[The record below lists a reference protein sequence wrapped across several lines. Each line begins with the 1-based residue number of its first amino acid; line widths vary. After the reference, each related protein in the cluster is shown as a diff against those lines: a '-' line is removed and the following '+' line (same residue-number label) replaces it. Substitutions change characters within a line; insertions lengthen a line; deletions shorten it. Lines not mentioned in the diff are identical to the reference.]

1 MSDFAIGRGR
11 RATRPL
17 SRWLVFAAIAGGVTL
32 AMAPVAYMLWP
43 KPAPVAP
50 DAPSLPIQIGGIN
63 FNVPP
68 AAIRVPVQRRPGTQ
82 ARVDLMFLWPS
93 LSPPDLTV
101 KANPAAPPNLSE
113 RIFITI
119 AASDGTLPPL
129 ERLKT
134 IYPRYAAGPAVT
146 GSDGLS
152 VTNFKAGS
160 PYHGEELII
169 DPSAPERFMLRCTRR
184 TGAAPG
190 MCLHE
195 RRIMT
200 ADVTVRFPRDWL
212 TDWRGVAD
220 GIDTLVASGD
230 ISKASPP
237 GAYVDLRFA
246 NKVK

>member
-1 MSDFAIGRGR
+1 MSDFAIGRR
-11 RATRPL
+11 QARPVH
-17 SRWLVFAAIAGGVTL
+17 RMLVLAAIGAGVILT
-32 AMAPVAYMLWP
+32 AAPVAYMLWP
-43 KPAPVAP
+43 QAVPVAP
-50 DAPSLPIQIGGIN
+50 DAPSLPIQIGGVT

-82 ARVDLMFLWPS
+82 GRIDLMFLWPS
-93 LSPPDLTV
+93 LTPPDLTT
-101 KANPAAPPNLSE
+101 KATPAAPPNLSE
-113 RIFITI
+113 RIFVTI
-119 AASDGTLPPL
+119 AASDGSLPPV

-134 IYPRYAAGPAVT
+134 IYPRYAAGAAVT

-160 PYHGEELII
+160 PYHGEELIA
-169 DPSAPERFMLRCTRR
+169 DPSAPERFLLRCTRR

-212 TDWRGVAD
+212 TDWRAVAD
-220 GIDTLVASGD
+220 GIDKLLGS
-230 ISKASPP
+230 
-237 GAYVDLRFA
+237 LRPHGG
-246 NKVK
+246 

>member
-1 MSDFAIGRGR
+1 MSDFAIGRR
-11 RATRPL
+11 QARPVH
-17 SRWLVFAAIAGGVTL
+17 RMLVLAAIGAGVVLT
-32 AMAPVAYMLWP
+32 AAPVAYMLWP
-43 KPAPVAP
+43 QAVPVAP
-50 DAPSLPIQIGGIN
+50 DAPSLPIQIGGIT

-82 ARVDLMFLWPS
+82 GRIDLMFLWPS
-93 LSPPDLTV
+93 LTPPDLTT
-101 KANPAAPPNLSE
+101 KATPAAPPNLSE
-113 RIFITI
+113 RIFVTI
-119 AASDGTLPPL
+119 AASDGSLPPV

-134 IYPRYAAGPAVT
+134 IYPRYAAGAAVT

-160 PYHGEELII
+160 PYHGEELIT
-169 DPSAPERFMLRCTRR
+169 DPSAPERFLLRCTRR

-212 TDWRGVAD
+212 ADWRAVAD
-220 GIDTLVASGD
+220 GIDKLLGS
-230 ISKASPP
+230 
-237 GAYVDLRFA
+237 LRPHGG
-246 NKVK
+246 

>member
-1 MSDFAIGRGR
+1 MAGDSA
-11 RATRPL
+11 ARP
-17 SRWLVFAAIAGGVTL
+17 RQNAGT
-32 AMAPVAYMLWP
+32 
-43 KPAPVAP
+43 PA
-50 DAPSLPIQIGGIN
+50 S
-63 FNVPP
+63 
-68 AAIRVPVQRRPGTQ
+68 AIRRTP
-82 ARVDLMFLWPS
+82 ARSIAIPTS
-93 LSPPDLTV
+93 G
-101 KANPAAPPNLSE
+101 A
-113 RIFITI
+113 ITI

-220 GIDTLVASGD
+220 GIDTLVGR
-230 ISKASPP
+230 
-237 GAYVDLRFA
+237 LRPTGR
-246 NKVK
+246 